1 MAKKQDSVL
10 FEMCELDCEGLVL
23 ELNMLGQLAGL
34 QEGVQILLEV
44 ALSGRRHRDKPHEG
58 RWDGSL
64 ASFMAVA
71 RTPSKNGRGPACVL
85 GLGFR
90 LFLPFLGLTS
100 LCLSNS
106 LVSAFGSARR

>member
-44 ALSGRRHRDKPHEG
+44 
-58 RWDGSL
+58 
-64 ASFMAVA
+64 
-71 RTPSKNGRGPACVL
+71 
-85 GLGFR
+85 
-90 LFLPFLGLTS
+90 LTAI
-100 LCLSNS
+100 
-106 LVSAFGSARR
+106 VQGEEKHAQTIFF